1 MRVQKEYYKTTA
13 NAIIKNLEK
22 RNMQGFYCE
31 TAEEALALALS
42 LIPEGSS
49 IGKGGSKTVNDIG
62 LLKAIKEGN
71 YNLIAGASSSATR
84 EEQHEI
90 ASRIFNADFYLMSTN
105 AITYDGQ
112 LVNIDGRSNRVS
124 HLCYGPKNVIIVA
137 GMNKVA
143 PDLDTAMAR
152 AKNVAAPMNAMRLKK
167 TTPCTATGKCG
178 SCLSD
183 DCICCNTV
191 ITRYSR
197 FPGRIKVILV
207 GEELGY

>member
-1 MRVQKEYYKTTA
+1 MMNIVKTLDA
-13 NAIIKNLEK
+13 LRKNK
-22 RNMQGFYCE
+22 MDAYFVN
-31 TAEEALALALS
+31 TKEEAKALALS

-49 IGKGGSKTVNDIG
+49 IGKGGSRTVNDIG
-62 LLKAIKEGN
+62 LLKAIQNGN
-71 YNLIAGASSSATR
+71 YNYIAGASTSATR

-90 ASRIFNADFYLMSTN
+90 ASKIFNADFYLMSTN

-143 PDLDTAMAR
+143 PDLDSAMAR

-191 ITRYSR
+191 ITRHSR